1 MADMQVI
8 NLAAFLSRTLGGG
21 GSAERLAAC
30 FLTQTYKSPDDH
42 LWRPNCLLRSAPVMF
57 CVAAKER
64 GD

>member
-1 MADMQVI
+1 MQVI
-8 NLAAFLSRTLGGG
+8 NLAAFLPRMG

-30 FLTQTYKSPDDH
+30 FLTQTYKNPDDH